1 MYVDELDTPITMSEV
16 ETAIHHLKPDK
27 AAGDDY
33 IRSEFILYGRESLKS
48 FNLVFFN
55 KLYDGSFYPEIW
67 STGVI
72 VPIYK
77 KGDPKQPANYR
88 GITLTS
94 TMSKLVTYILNQRLG
109 SWFEQYGAAS

>member
-1 MYVDELDTPITMSEV
+1 MYVDEVDTPVTRSEV

-27 AAGDDY
+27 SAGDEN
-33 IRSEFILYGRESLKS
+33 IRSEFILYGRESLRIS
-48 FNLVFFN
+48 IIIPFN
-55 KLYDGSFYPEIW
+55 KLYDVSFYPEIW

-88 GITLTS
+88 GIT
-94 TMSKLVTYILNQRLG
+94 QP
-109 SWFEQYGAAS
+109 AP